1 MAPILPTAQAS
12 WGLELRISKA
22 LPGSMIGRI
31 LRICVLLWV
40 IWLMNKQVGSPEVH
54 RLEFRKWVISVGFPH
69 DLTS

>member
-22 LPGSMIGRI
+22 LPGSMIGRT

-40 IWLMNKQVGSPEVH
+40 IWLMSKQVGSPEVH
-54 RLEFRKWVISVGFPH
+54 RLEFRKWVSSVGFPPG
-69 DLTS
+69 LTA